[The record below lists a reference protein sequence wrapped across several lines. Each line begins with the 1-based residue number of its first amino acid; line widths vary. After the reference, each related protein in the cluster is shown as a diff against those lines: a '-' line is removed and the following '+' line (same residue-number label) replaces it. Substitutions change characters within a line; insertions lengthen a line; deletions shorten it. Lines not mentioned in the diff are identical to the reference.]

1 MGRLITIRDTTLRDG
16 HQSLWAT
23 RMSSEMML
31 PVARHLE
38 RSGVDS
44 VDIMA
49 HVIIDAA
56 VRFTKDNPW
65 ERSRNL
71 RKLMPTPD
79 MAGYTAGKV
88 AWGFRLAPTD
98 ILELCTELTIRNG
111 VNLITSM
118 NGLLDLD
125 MMVDQLKQAKA
136 LGAKTAAALVYS
148 ISPVHTDALYEEKAR
163 ALVERADVDYIM
175 IKDSGGLITPDAA
188 GSLFEAI
195 RRGAGTKKITL
206 HSHSMTG
213 MAGRVYMIGV
223 DHGVDDLQCGI
234 WPLAQGSA
242 QPSIQMIVKNL
253 RAKGYQVNIE
263 DAEIEAASQHLLS
276 VAKRNGLP
284 LGGPLEYDDSHYEH
298 QIPGGMLSN
307 LRSQLAS
314 ANLLDRFPELIA
326 EVQLV
331 RSELGW
337 PTMVT
342 PFAQLV
348 ANQALFN
355 VVTGNRY
362 GTVPDEITHYVLGH
376 YGKLLA
382 PVEPKVLDKI
392 MSRSTA
398 DARLAPWDMKP
409 ALPELRKRF
418 HNASDEERFLRYM
431 IPEAAVEDMLRHQ
444 RDAKAQDTARRRD
457 FGPVSS
463 SLVHLLAKAAS
474 MNDVAEVNIQSG
486 NMRLRVVR

>member
-1 MGRLITIRDTTLRDG
+1 MGKTITIRDTTLRDG

-23 RMSSEMML
+23 RMSTDMMV

-49 HVIIDAA
+49 HVIVDSA
-56 VRFTKDNPW
+56 VRFTKDDPW
-65 ERSRNL
+65 QRSRLL
-71 RKLMPTPD
+71 RKLMPTPI

-88 AWGFRLAPTD
+88 AWGFRLAPAD
-98 ILELCTELTIRNG
+98 ILELCTDLTVRNG
-111 VNLITSM
+111 VNMVTAM
-118 NGLLDLD
+118 NGLLDTE

-148 ISPVHTDALYEEKAR
+148 ISPVHTDALYEAKAR
-163 ALVERADVDYIM
+163 ELVERADVDYIM
-175 IKDSGGLITPDAA
+175 IKDSGGLVTPEAA
-188 GSLFEAI
+188 GSLVDAV
-195 RRGAGTKKITL
+195 RRGAGSKKITL

-242 QPSIQMIVKNL
+242 QPSMQMIVSNL
-253 RAKGYQVNIE
+253 RAKGYDLDID
-263 DAEIEAASQHLLS
+263 DAEIEAASQHLLG
-276 VAKRNGLP
+276 VAKRHGFP
-284 LGGPLEYDDSHYEH
+284 LGGPVEYDDTHYNH

-314 ANLLDRFPELIA
+314 ANLLNRFTELIA
-326 EVQLV
+326 EIELV

-355 VVTGNRY
+355 VVTGKRY
-362 GTVPDEITHYVLGH
+362 GTVPDEIIHYVLGH

-382 PVEPKVLDKI
+382 PVDPDVLDKI
-392 MSRSTA
+392 LAKANAATRQ
-398 DARLAPWDMKP
+398 APWDMPP

-418 HNASDEERFLRYM
+418 PNASDEERFLRYM
-431 IPEAAVEDMLRHQ
+431 IPEAAVEDMLKHKGNT
-444 RDAKAQDTARRRD
+444 KAHDIARRRD
-457 FGPVSS
+457 YGPVSAA
-463 SLVHLLAKAAS
+463 LVQLLAKAATL
-474 MNDVAEVNIQSG
+474 NDVAEVNIQSG